1 MAKKKKS
8 SKSTKKSSKLSSK
21 NCFVI
26 SPIGS
31 PESDTRKR
39 SDQVLNY
46 VIKHA
51 CKKFNYNV
59 IRADLISKSGMITT
73 QIIQHILEDT
83 MVIADLTDTNPNV
96 FYELAIRH
104 GTQKPFI
111 QINDSNTKIPFD
123 TLGLR
128 TIHFDYRFVDSM
140 NFCIAEIEK
149 QLKYF
154 EQHPKV
160 KVESPISTAFD
171 FMSVNEGSQ
180 NKKMLKIISDLQEK
194 MNFLYARINT
204 SASSGITSS
213 DIISSGIT
221 SNAITFAASDPIEF
235 SPNSVLPNAA
245 IPTSPLI
252 QCQSCFTLNHS
263 DATNCINCGK
273 FLSGV

>member
-1 MAKKKKS
+1 MAKKKKL
-8 SKSTKKSSKLSSK
+8 SKSRKKSSKPSPK

-26 SPIGS
+26 SPVGS

-46 VIKHA
+46 VIKPA

-59 IRADLISKSGMITT
+59 IRADLISKSGLITT

-140 NFCIAEIEK
+140 NSCIIEIEK
-149 QLKYF
+149 QLKHF
-154 EQHPKV
+154 ETNLDV

-171 FMSVNEGSQ
+171 FMSVTEDTQ
-180 NKKMLKIISDLQEK
+180 DKKMLKIISDLQEK
-194 MNFLYARINT
+194 MNYLYSNLNNPNVANPVSFGVDNPVQFTTNNILPDV
-204 SASSGITSS
+204 SFPHYPFIT
-213 DIISSGIT
+213 
-221 SNAITFAASDPIEF
+221 
-235 SPNSVLPNAA
+235 
-245 IPTSPLI
+245 
-252 QCQSCFTLNHS
+252 CQTCSTLNNS
-263 DATNCINCGK
+263 DAIHCVHCGAT
-273 FLSGV
+273 LSRE